1 MSLTTWPYGVL
12 HTLSPQRFP
21 DLSTTVDRLSD
32 PEDQHGTLSR
42 HRVRLQCEGYTE
54 LSTELVSQIAH
65 ELNVEAGDVQWLT
78 ERLSAPAN
86 ESSEALRSVELL
98 RERALA
104 GATYRLLR

>member
-32 PEDQHGTLSR
+32 PEDQNGPLSR

-54 LSTELVSQIAH
+54 LSTDLVSQIAL